1 MGTFLLMAVVFT
13 YIGQGLILLG
23 IVLTP
28 DNDSGLLNHIFDKKL
43 ISGIS
48 QFGSFYGTAILYF
61 FYKGYNKK
69 SELRTYMPD
78 KETLILIPI
87 LLISVI
93 LISGLITSFF
103 STQTWLK
110 DMESYLKIPDMSE
123 ETLDLMRADNTAE
136 LIVNIILLAAVPGVF
151 EEIFF
156 RGLLQNLFSKW
167 TQNIHIGILLSSLI
181 FSFIHFNL
189 AYFFSYLF
197 LSLTLGYLYQLSGS
211 IYSNIF
217 FHFLWNCVTLIA
229 FHYKEKSSIAK
240 QLSDEETLPGITMAI
255 LSIAVFVSIFIYLRK
270 MYLNKIHE

>member
-1 MGTFLLMAVVFT
+1 
-13 YIGQGLILLG
+13 
-23 IVLTP
+23 
-28 DNDSGLLNHIFDKKL
+28 
-43 ISGIS
+43 
-48 QFGSFYGTAILYF
+48 
-61 FYKGYNKK
+61 
-69 SELRTYMPD
+69 MPD